1 MALIGKS
8 AATRHTESRY
18 LRQPVFICQIQA
30 LGTTISFNGILLPL
44 CSFAGSKISFGSYH
58 LAI

>member
-30 LGTTISFNGILLPL
+30 LGTTISFNGILLPFVQL
-44 CSFAGSKISFGSYH
+44 CRFKISFGSYH